1 MKFSSLPKRVFAL
14 AAMGLMATLPTISPA
29 SAIEWDHGPWHSTDS
44 SPYGATVY
52 VEEHDDI
59 IKLCDTE
66 SDKLHAKVY
75 IWTGPTDNLSQV
87 SWFTDW
93 YNDGH
98 CSYEKAS
105 TGYNLAENRTYYI
118 QVCRE
123 YNDGDQ
129 ADVNCTSYTKYHFYN
144 DH

>member
-14 AAMGLMATLPTISPA
+14 ATMGLMATLPTISPA
-29 SAIEWDHGPWHSTDS
+29 SAIDWDHGPWHSTDS

-75 IWTGPTDNLSQV
+75 IWTGPTDNLRACLTWIRPPV
-87 SWFTDW
+87 CGMIW
-93 YNDGH
+93 GH
-98 CSYEKAS
+98 VVGSCAAA
-105 TGYNLAENRTYYI
+105 GAGR
-118 QVCRE
+118 VV
-123 YNDGDQ
+123 GD
-129 ADVNCTSYTKYHFYN
+129 C
-144 DH
+144 